1 MSYLAKEKVVS
12 RNNPSIFPQE
22 TIYKNYFRIQL
33 KPEQFSSY
41 LTSPEVGFSSYELVA
56 TPSNTSR
63 GKHGWEGLVLDARVL
78 RCGEPQGPT
87 HLPLSS
93 LQASSVQC
101 TCSTRLGPPATKWPS
116 DREVVE
122 RLPLLLLRSWGKRK
136 LSQGLSCLIPNSF
149 SFSWICKESFS

>member
-78 RCGEPQGPT
+78 RCGEPQGLPT
-87 HLPLSS
+87 CLCLPCRLP
-93 LQASSVQC
+93 ASSVLVPQGSVPQPLSGLLTEKLWRGC
-101 TCSTRLGPPATKWPS
+101 PCCS
-116 DREVVE
+116 
-122 RLPLLLLRSWGKRK
+122 
-136 LSQGLSCLIPNSF
+136 
-149 SFSWICKESFS
+149 